1 MSAKERIAGD
11 ILEGAEFLKRG
22 PEITSNDKVKPTLD
36 EALDKVTIEWME

>member
-22 PEITSNDKVKPTLD
+22 TQVTSDDKVMARIQ
-36 EALDKVTIEWME
+36 EALLLAPIEWIE